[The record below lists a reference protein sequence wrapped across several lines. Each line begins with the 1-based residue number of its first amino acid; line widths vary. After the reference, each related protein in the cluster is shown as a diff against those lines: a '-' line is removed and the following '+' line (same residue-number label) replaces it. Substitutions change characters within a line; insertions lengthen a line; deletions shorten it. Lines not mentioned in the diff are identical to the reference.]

1 MFKSIKSEQKK
12 IYSQSLFETDNS
24 SNSSKTK
31 KIKFCT
37 YSPLAPTFLL
47 KKKFDVIKSKKHKN
61 KDTLNEYISHGYWDR
76 NEHNKFIDA
85 LYLYN
90 CKWLKIE
97 AYIKNRSYKQ
107 IRSHAQK
114 FYSKFKKDIVEN
126 YNKDFMN
133 LFENKPSNNKLNEIL
148 DEENKKEYQFEN
160 KLTEQQKEKLSALI
174 SKFLNDE
181 NSLNNKNEK
190 EIKTKIFT
198 FVKEKKR
205 KFSNDQNLTENPFN
219 IIFPTE
225 ETNENNEKSNDS
237 S

>member
-1 MFKSIKSEQKK
+1 
-12 IYSQSLFETDNS
+12 
-24 SNSSKTK
+24 
-31 KIKFCT
+31 
-37 YSPLAPTFLL
+37 
-47 KKKFDVIKSKKHKN
+47 
-61 KDTLNEYISHGYWDR
+61 
-76 NEHNKFIDA
+76 
-85 LYLYN
+85 
-90 CKWLKIE
+90 
-97 AYIKNRSYKQ
+97 
-107 IRSHAQK
+107 
-114 FYSKFKKDIVEN
+114 
-126 YNKDFMN
+126 MN